1 MERSIKRQQL
11 VIAIQKYAEENGY
24 GAADMYRIVNERGGD
39 VSETT
44 IRRILKADAEK
55 ENFSFEVLNRV
66 SSSLFAVNAIP
77 IPADEMDTAEVAERE
92 ALRAV
97 TALSDLALQEANAK
111 IAELERKLAGA
122 EKTIAQLLDIAAF
135 RRQQMEV
142 KDLQINKL
150 LAVLEKQ

>member
-77 IPADEMDTAEVAERE
+77 IPADEMDNAEVAERE

-97 TALSDLALQEANAK
+97 SALSDAALQEANAK
-111 IAELERKLAGA
+111 IAKLERELAEA
-122 EKTIAQLLDIAAF
+122 ERKIKEVLEIAAF
-135 RRQQMEV
+135 RRLQMEA
-142 KDLQINKL
+142 KDVQINKL
-150 LAVLEKQ
+150 LNILGKA